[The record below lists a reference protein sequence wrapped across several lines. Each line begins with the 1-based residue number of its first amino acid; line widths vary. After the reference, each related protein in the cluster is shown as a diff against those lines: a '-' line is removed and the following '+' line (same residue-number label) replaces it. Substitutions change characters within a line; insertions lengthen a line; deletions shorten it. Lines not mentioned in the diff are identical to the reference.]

1 MVGYRKKSGGE
12 TELDATESSETDSE
26 TIRALFQQ
34 AWVAST
40 GIGIRD
46 IDFTLINWPET
57 ARAIGRA
64 SEILALDPVKYR
76 VLSSFLADA
85 PDHEAVRMIRE
96 TIDRWV
102 AKNWATFEAEWRSE
116 ALKLFEGNGSGY
128 RAFEDF
134 IVRWPQLASDMKLLA
149 DVIEAL
155 DRDSRDIENK
165 VERLRALTGPIAS
178 IKLVIDAV
186 NRNNTG
192 PRVSRELASLIA
204 EWAGK
209 TVWGELQYAVWCN
222 DTRPY
227 RGQAELIV
235 SDSVKAVAAHLAQF
249 GLTTGFVQR
258 GFRVSDLS
266 AETRAAWR
274 RSLRA
279 AIGTN
284 FELREVVT
292 EVLLW
297 FGQLRDDRGVLFTIL
312 ELYSEGLNKALESF
326 RDHPSEIV
334 QLRAKAVLDLANG
347 EPDAAELLR
356 IPRPVRVDAGT
367 PREQQSVTW
376 IGDPRIE
383 GLIKEALGDAA
394 RKFGEE
400 VRRTV
405 DSGEETHVAI
415 LFERLRH
422 ALREITARLAAT
434 AAEKDASERLELKLE
449 HRIVGKRE
457 EGGEGVG
464 TGRFSADVCLIFEAR
479 YAGAQPFA
487 RRASFLQAKR
497 LHRRGSARDIEYYPV
512 DRTQLEDLAGQTL
525 ASFLLLIGPT
535 SEGIDMPIIPA
546 RLFLDLAERGM
557 QANQISPA
565 AAARIAQ
572 GLSTWLV
579 EDVIGLWTGDWND
592 AIINRAAGSE
602 GRRPYLLANLS
613 AEIVRRGP
621 DGWL

>member
-1 MVGYRKKSGGE
+1 M
-12 TELDATESSETDSE
+12 
-26 TIRALFQQ
+26 
-34 AWVAST
+34 
-40 GIGIRD
+40 RD
-46 IDFTLINWPET
+46 IDFTLINWPEA
-57 ARAIGRA
+57 ARAIDRA
-64 SEILALDPVKYR
+64 SEILALDPEKYR
-76 VLSSFLADA
+76 VLSNFLADA
-85 PDHEAVRMIRE
+85 PDREAAQVIRE

-102 AKNWATFEAEWRSE
+102 AKNWAIFETEWRSE
-116 ALKLFEGNGSGY
+116 ALKRFEGNGSGY

-134 IVRWPQLASDMKLLA
+134 IDRWPQLASDTKLLA
-149 DVIEAL
+149 DVIEAF
-155 DRDSRDIENK
+155 DRDPRDMEEK

-178 IKLVIDAV
+178 VKIVIDAV
-186 NRNNTG
+186 NRNNAG
-192 PRVSRELASLIA
+192 PKVSRELASLIA

-209 TVWGELQYAVWCN
+209 TVWGQLQYAIWRN
-222 DTRPY
+222 DTRTY
-227 RGQAELIV
+227 RAQAELIV

-249 GLTTGFVQR
+249 GLTTGFVHR
-258 GFRVSDLS
+258 RFRVSDLS
-266 AETRAAWR
+266 AETRATWR

-279 AIGTN
+279 AIGTD

-297 FGQLRDDRGVLFTIL
+297 FGLLGDDRAVLFTIL
-312 ELYSEGLNKALESF
+312 ELYSEGLNKAMESF

-347 EPDAAELLR
+347 EPDAAELLC
-356 IPRPVRVDAGT
+356 IPRGVRVDAGK

-376 IGDPRIE
+376 IGDARIE
-383 GLIKEALGDAA
+383 GLIKRALGDAA
-394 RKFGEE
+394 REFGEE

-405 DSGEETHVAI
+405 DSGEESHVAI

-422 ALREITARLAAT
+422 ALREISARLAAT
-434 AAEKDASERLELKLE
+434 AAETDASERLELKLE
-449 HRIVGKRE
+449 HRIVGKHE

-464 TGRFSADVCLIFEAR
+464 TDRFSADVCLIFEAR

-512 DRTQLEDLAGQTL
+512 DPTQLEDLAGQTL

-557 QANQISPA
+557 QANQISPP

-572 GLSTWLV
+572 SLSTWLV

-592 AIINRAAGSE
+592 AIVNRAAGSE
-602 GRRPYLLANLS
+602 GREPYLLANLS